1 MSELALTTNQIL
13 YIVVLA
19 ILFIILNVFVG
30 IKYNLNNYN
39 VIIIFISIVVI
50 IVLATLSAIKEN

>member
-13 YIVVLA
+13 YITVLA
-19 ILFIILNVFVG
+19 VLFVILNLFVG

-39 VIIIFISIVVI
+39 VIIIFISVIVI
-50 IVLATLSAIKEN
+50 IVLATLSTIKKN

>member
-13 YIVVLA
+13 YITVLA
-19 ILFIILNVFVG
+19 VLFVILNLFVG

-39 VIIIFISIVVI
+39 VIIIFISVIVI

>member
-13 YIVVLA
+13 YITVLA
-19 ILFIILNVFVG
+19 ILFVILNVFVG
-30 IKYNLNNYN
+30 IKYNLTNYN
-39 VIIIFISIVVI
+39 IIIIFISIIVI